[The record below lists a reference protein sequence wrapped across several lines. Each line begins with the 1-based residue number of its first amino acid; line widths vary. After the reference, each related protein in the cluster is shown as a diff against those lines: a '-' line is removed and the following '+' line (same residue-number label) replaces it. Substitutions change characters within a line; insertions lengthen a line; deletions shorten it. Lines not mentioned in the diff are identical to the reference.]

1 VGAEHLNA
9 RSRAAVVLGALAIGA
24 VVVACGSGAAAPA
37 GDASRVTL
45 AGRGGKRG
53 AHVQIVRALPM
64 AERVALVERF
74 KARNGAG
81 WAITLGAGGA
91 PDDVDAIR
99 GVVRR
104 ARREGNADA
113 EAKENAKENA
123 DAEAKADAKEN
134 AIAEAVGFLGR
145 NAEFFGMSP
154 SDVPALDVEIGPAKT
169 ATYGSWV
176 VHAQGKIPMRGYEG
190 FASVRS
196 AIDVLVY
203 IGDDGATRYFIN
215 LSRVHPRLVLD
226 TTPVLGP
233 DDARVMRF
241 VIGREVF
248 VVFDDPRRPNARVR
262 ELRRKSLGRIE
273 DKDVRA
279 VRLTI
284 HVSPGPR
291 GAYVSYWLAYAIDVR
306 REGQDFRFIVD
317 ADTGDLLEDAVV
329 PVLPASP
336 LDED

>member
-1 VGAEHLNA
+1 VRG
-9 RSRAAVVLGALAIGA
+9 RAAVVLGALAIGA

-45 AGRGGKRG
+45 AGPGGKRG

-64 AERVALVERF
+64 SERIALVERF

-104 ARREGNADA
+104 ARREGDASAKAEADA
-113 EAKENAKENA
+113 DA
-123 DAEAKADAKEN
+123 DADAKADVREQ

-145 NAEFFGMSP
+145 NADFLGMSP
-154 SDVPALDVEIGPAKT
+154 ADVPALDVEVGPAKT

-190 FASVRS
+190 FASVGS

-226 TTPVLGP
+226 TTAVLGP
-233 DDARVMRF
+233 DDARLMRF
-241 VIGREVF
+241 VVGREMF

-284 HVSPGPR
+284 HISPGPR

-306 REGQDFRFIVD
+306 REGQHFRFIVD
-317 ADTGDLLEDAVV
+317 GDTGDLLEDAVV

>member
-1 VGAEHLNA
+1 VGAEHLKEGA
-9 RSRAAVVLGALAIGA
+9 RAAVVLSALAIGA
-24 VVVACGSGAAAPA
+24 GVVACGSAAAPLA

-45 AGRGGKRG
+45 AGPGGKHG
-53 AHVQIVRALPM
+53 AHVQIVRALPL

-74 KARNGAG
+74 KARNGTD
-81 WAITLGAGGA
+81 WTITLGAGGA

-104 ARREGNADA
+104 ARREGKANASAEANANAEANADA
-113 EAKENAKENA
+113 NAREK
-123 DAEAKADAKEN
+123 
-134 AIAEAVGFLGR
+134 AIAEGVAFLGR
-145 NAEFFGMSP
+145 NADFFGMSP
-154 SDVPALDVEIGPAKT
+154 ADVPALDLEAGAAKT

-176 VHAQGKIPMRGYEG
+176 VHAQGRIPMRGYEG
-190 FASVRS
+190 FASVGS

-203 IGDDGATRYFIN
+203 VGDDGATRYFVN

-226 TTPVLGP
+226 TTAALGP
-233 DDARVMRF
+233 DDKLLMRF
-241 VIGREVF
+241 VVGREMF

-273 DKDVRA
+273 GQDVRA

-306 REGQDFRFIVD
+306 REGRDFRFVVD

-329 PVLPASP
+329 PVVPASL
-336 LDED
+336 LDDD